1 MIRLYNTFTRKKEE
15 FETLE
20 PNLVKLYV
28 CGVTV
33 YNDAHVGHAMSAL
46 VFDIMRRYLEYRG
59 YTVRHV
65 MNYTDVDDKIIRRAK
80 ELGEEPLELSQ
91 RYIEDYANDLD
102 NLNVLPATSNP
113 QVSKTMPLI
122 IEFIQGLIQKEAAYA
137 APNGDVYF
145 SVTSDDDYGKLS
157 NRKLDDMQ
165 AGARIEVGEA
175 KDHPMDFALWK
186 AAKPGEISWDSPWGK
201 GRPGWHI
208 ECSAM
213 NLAELGEEP
222 LELSQRYIED
232 YANDLDNLNVLPA
245 TSNPQVSKT
254 MPLIIEFIQGLI
266 QKEAAY
272 AASNGDVYFSV
283 TIDDDYGKLSNRK
296 LDDMQA
302 GARIAVGEA
311 NDHPMDF
318 ALWKAAKPGEISW
331 DSPWGKGRP
340 GWHIECSAMNLAE
353 LGEQID
359 IHGGG
364 NDLIFPHH
372 ENEIAQ
378 TESYT
383 GKQFARYWVHNGMLQ
398 LGGEKMSKS
407 LGNMVTIKDFL
418 KTRDADVMRMLVL
431 SGNYRAPLIFNE
443 ETQDAAEKNIER
455 LKTAIR
461 PASASAS
468 GFSAEAASVLVP
480 QADSTKQSFTNA
492 MDDDFNAPLALAA
505 LYELVKAINTA
516 RDNGANDEQLKSAQG
531 TLRELTDV
539 LGLRLQEKQG
549 SSDAD
554 AQVNDLIAERTEAR
568 QQKQWARSDELR
580 DQLKEMGVTIEDSKD
595 GTKWRWG

>member
-1 MIRLYNTFTRKKEE
+1 MLRIYNTLTRKKED
-15 FETLE
+15 FETLDS
-20 PNLVKLYV
+20 NLVKMYV

-46 VFDIMRRYLEYRG
+46 VFDIIRRYLEYRG
-59 YTVRHV
+59 YKVRHV
-65 MNYTDVDDKIIRRAK
+65 MNYTDVDDKIINRANQ
-80 ELGEEPLELSQ
+80 LGEDPLKLSQ
-91 RYIEDYANDLD
+91 RYIEDYARDLE

-122 IEFIQGLIQKEAAYA
+122 IEFIQGLIRKEAAYA

-145 SVTSDDDYGKLS
+145 SVISDEDYGKLS
-157 NRKLDDMQ
+157 GRKLDDMQ

-175 KDHPMDFALWK
+175 K
-186 AAKPGEISWDSPWGK
+186 
-201 GRPGWHI
+201 
-208 ECSAM
+208 
-213 NLAELGEEP
+213 
-222 LELSQRYIED
+222 
-232 YANDLDNLNVLPA
+232 
-245 TSNPQVSKT
+245 
-254 MPLIIEFIQGLI
+254 
-266 QKEAAY
+266 
-272 AASNGDVYFSV
+272 
-283 TIDDDYGKLSNRK
+283 
-296 LDDMQA
+296 
-302 GARIAVGEA
+302 
-311 NDHPMDF
+311 DHPMDF

-383 GKQFARYWVHNGMLQ
+383 DKPFARYWIHNGMLQ

-407 LGNMVTIKDFL
+407 LGNMVSIKDFL
-418 KTRDADVMRMLVL
+418 KKRDADVMRMLVL

-443 ETQDAAEKNIER
+443 ETQDAAEKSLER
-455 LKTAIR
+455 LKSALR
-461 PASASAS
+461 PPSTSAKGLSPDAAAVLATQ
-468 GFSAEAASVLVP
+468 AE
-480 QADSTKQSFTNA
+480 TTRQSFTDA
-492 MDDDFNAPLALAA
+492 MDDDFNTPLALAA

-516 RDNGANDEQLKSAQG
+516 RDNGATDEQLKPAQE
-531 TLRELTDV
+531 TLRELTGV

-549 SSDAD
+549 SGDAD
-554 AQVNDLIAERTEAR
+554 KFINLLVEVRSEVRKQKLWQLSDLI
-568 QQKQWARSDELR
+568 R
-580 DQLKEMGVTIEDSKD
+580 DRLKESGVVIEDSKE
-595 GTKWRWG
+595 GTTWRWG